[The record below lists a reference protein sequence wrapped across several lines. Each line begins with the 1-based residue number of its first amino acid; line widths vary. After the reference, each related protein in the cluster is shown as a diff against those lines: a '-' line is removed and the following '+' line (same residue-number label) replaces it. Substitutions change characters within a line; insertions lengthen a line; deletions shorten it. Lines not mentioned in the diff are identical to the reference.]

1 MAEFS
6 EIDVAADQQKMGSR
20 EKVKYEGIFGPPNV
34 MVETYNLNRE
44 NSKASLNLLL
54 SQKVEK

>member
-1 MAEFS
+1 MAEFN

-34 MVETYNLNRE
+34 MVETYNLNGE
-44 NSKASLNLLL
+44 NSKENEFHNQSE
-54 SQKVEK
+54 S